1 MLGLPEN
8 RYADPAAWAGL
19 EAELGLAL
27 PSDYKTIVDGYA
39 PVTVNVHLSLMHPAT
54 TWWNLSKKIRDTS
67 EAWAR
72 TSWQRDW
79 AEDSPSDPRVIC
91 GVQELAFGTRHGLI
105 ASGDLGAE
113 LDRGEGRLDGVGG
126 PQVDPV
132 LGREVVELLRAG
144 HLRAPV
150 GRGGGGTA
158 RSAAGPADTFD
169 YCSYRRT
176 LVGEHSLEGAEAP
189 TRRLKTPA

>member
-105 ASGDLGAE
+105 
-113 LDRGEGRLDGVGG
+113 
-126 PQVDPV
+126 PW
-132 LGREVVELLRAG
+132 LLP
-144 HLRAPV
+144 APRV
-150 GRGGGGTA
+150 
-158 RSAAGPADTFD
+158 
-169 YCSYRRT
+169 T
-176 LVGEHSLEGAEAP
+176 LVRSLTVEKVDSMGLVV
-189 TRRLKTPA
+189 RRWIQCSAGKS